1 MTSEQPTAH
10 RETPLASP
18 TSTPAFTPLSKPE
31 PWLSP
36 QVSSYFIAGG
46 IAGAASRT
54 VVSPLERLKIIQCD
68 PALFP
73 LSVPD
78 VRRSDIFC
86 RQIQPRNTGRQYTGV
101 WRSLVRMWK
110 EEGFKGFMRGNGI
123 NCVRIIPYSAVQF
136 TTYEQLKKVCPFHC
150 GGCRRWMTHFFFSQW
165 FTSNGKRQLDTP
177 TRLTSGALA
186 GITSVCASRPI
197 CYPNPVF

>member
-1 MTSEQPTAH
+1 MTSEQATAH
-10 RETPLASP
+10 RETPRASP

-54 VVSPLERLKIIQCD
+54 VVSPLERLKIIQCG
-68 PALFP
+68 PNWYPMFEGLIFLF
-73 LSVPD
+73 L
-78 VRRSDIFC
+78 FC
-86 RQIQPRNTGRQYTGV
+86 RQVQPRNTGKQYNGV

-136 TTYEQLKKVCPFHC
+136 TTYEQLKKVCA
-150 GGCRRWMTHFFFSQW
+150 
-165 FTSNGKRQLDTP
+165 FTVAVIVVG
-177 TRLTSGALA
+177 
-186 GITSVCASRPI
+186 
-197 CYPNPVF
+197 